1 MRESNT
7 AVSHVFRH
15 KTFCGNGL
23 SDSPSRANKVGLRI
37 AMTPLNTGLRPDM
50 RRCKQFGHLSGK
62 GISMTGMGA
71 IGGVGMAGFAGAS
84 MAAPAAATGLGGA
97 GGTAGLGRT
106 AEACTSNLS
115 ANPQLNQLAE
125 AFRDLSSAEILIALM
140 LSGALKGEEKKGDG
154 PSSEAMAFLA
164 GLALASGIGQQIDQ
178 ALAGPAPIDGM
189 GSAAAYGGALN
200 ALA

>member
-1 MRESNT
+1 
-7 AVSHVFRH
+7 
-15 KTFCGNGL
+15 
-23 SDSPSRANKVGLRI
+23 
-37 AMTPLNTGLRPDM
+37 
-50 RRCKQFGHLSGK
+50 
-62 GISMTGMGA
+62 MTGMGA

-84 MAAPAAATGLGGA
+84 MAAPASAAGIGS
-97 GGTAGLGRT
+97 TAGTTGPGGT

-115 ANPQLNQLAE
+115 ANPQINQLAE
-125 AFRDLSSAEILIALM
+125 SFRDLSSAEILIALM

-200 ALA
+200 TLA